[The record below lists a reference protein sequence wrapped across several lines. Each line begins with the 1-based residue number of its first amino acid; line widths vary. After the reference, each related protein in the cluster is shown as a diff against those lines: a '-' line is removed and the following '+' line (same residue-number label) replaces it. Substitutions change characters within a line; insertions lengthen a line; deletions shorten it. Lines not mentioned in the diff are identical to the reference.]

1 MAQISLETTSD
12 QSAEEIIAQAKKA
25 FHEDY
30 GLDITEEA
38 DCCVRME
45 GGGGFVTI
53 RTEPKDGHT
62 KVILE
67 GREWS
72 RQLKDFMKQ
81 ISS

>member
-12 QSAEEIIAQAKKA
+12 QSSEEIIAQAKKA

-30 GLDITEEA
+30 GLNVTEEA
-38 DCCVRME
+38 DCCIRME

-53 RTEPKDGHT
+53 RTEPKDKHT

-67 GREWS
+67 GREWT
-72 RQLKDFMKQ
+72 RQLKDFMKK
-81 ISS
+81 IAS